1 MFPWVYGFEWHP
13 GYLIFL
19 GVFFTVAVV
28 VAGTVLYA
36 LWRSFRA
43 VHRKQEGRIYWH
55 TVFEDLAPE
64 ERRCRHAITGELPE
78 RCCDREFDCR
88 GCRMHARLLNSD
100 EAGARA
106 AASEQA
112 EVCGISLPLDRY
124 YHRGHTWVREG
135 EDGALL
141 VGLDDLGRLLAGGD
155 GIVELPAPG
164 TELRVNEPA
173 FRLRRNGVEARILSP
188 VDGTVE
194 GPACDGEALI
204 RVRPAAGFHTAHLL
218 RGGEA
223 AAWMRHELDRLQVAL
238 AASCGAATLADGGV
252 AARDMGRSL
261 APREFDTACGLVF
274 LDV

>member
-28 VAGTVLYA
+28 VAGTVLAA
-36 LWRSFRA
+36 LWRSFTA
-43 VHRKQEGRIYWH
+43 VRKKQDGRIYWH
-55 TVFEDLAPE
+55 TAFEELTPE

-78 RCCDREFDCR
+78 RCCDQEFDCR
-88 GCRMHARLLNSD
+88 GCRMHAQLLFS
-100 EAGARA
+100 EEGSA
-106 AASEQA
+106 AAAQPEPA
-112 EVCGISLPLDRY
+112 EVCGISVPLDRY

-135 EDGALL
+135 EDGVLL
-141 VGLDDLGRLLAGGD
+141 VGLDELGRRLLGGD
-155 GIVELPAPG
+155 GAVELPAPG
-164 TELRVNEPA
+164 TKLRVNEPA
-173 FRLRRNGVEARILSP
+173 FRVRRNGVEARILSP

-194 GPACDGEALI
+194 GPAGDGDAFI
-204 RVRPAAGFHTAHLL
+204 RVRPAPDFRTVYLL

-223 AAWMRHELDRLQVAL
+223 VAWMRHELDRLQMAL

-252 AARDMGRSL
+252 MAEDLGRCL
-261 APREFDTACGLVF
+261 PPREFDTACGLAF